1 MGRRLEEIVGH
12 RLLDFV
18 APDSRAMVARMIAE
32 QRTGAYEAAVLRPDG
47 EIVPVEVVGVM
58 STLGGA
64 PVRIAGL
71 RDLRRARRLEQERKE
86 LEQRVEH
93 SQRLES
99 LGVLAGGIA
108 HDFNNLLVGVL
119 GNADILLERVKDPVE
134 RQVALAI
141 RAAGERA
148 AALTAQ
154 MLAYAGRR
162 DLGHR
167 EPVDLGDLWRE
178 LTELLDA
185 ALSKKAQLEVSVQAG
200 SVVLGDRAT
209 LTQVLLNLLTNASD
223 ALEDKQGSIRV
234 STRRIR
240 EPDPRFQRALGVPV
254 GPGDWV
260 LTEVT
265 DTGVGM
271 DPETQGRIFEPFFST
286 KKTGHGL
293 GLAACLGI
301 VSAHGG
307 AILVESERG
316 LGSCFSV
323 LLPAAEPAPATA
335 AKASPSEPR
344 GPCRVLVVD
353 DEAAIRMFLHRALE
367 QRGYAVEEAG
377 DGGAAL
383 AALARNSV
391 DVVVLDMTMPDLDG
405 AEVVRRVRDTG
416 SRIPI
421 VLSSGYIDSTQE
433 RALDRGSYQGF
444 LGKPYRIA
452 DVVEA
457 IERAR
462 AAP

>member
-1 MGRRLEEIVGH
+1 
-12 RLLDFV
+12 
-18 APDSRAMVARMIAE
+18 
-32 QRTGAYEAAVLRPDG
+32 
-47 EIVPVEVVGVM
+47 
-58 STLGGA
+58 
-64 PVRIAGL
+64 
-71 RDLRRARRLEQERKE
+71 
-86 LEQRVEH
+86 
-93 SQRLES
+93 
-99 LGVLAGGIA
+99 
-108 HDFNNLLVGVL
+108 
-119 GNADILLERVKDPVE
+119 
-134 RQVALAI
+134 
-141 RAAGERA
+141 
-148 AALTAQ
+148 
-154 MLAYAGRR
+154 
-162 DLGHR
+162 
-167 EPVDLGDLWRE
+167 
-178 LTELLDA
+178 
-185 ALSKKAQLEVSVQAG
+185 
-200 SVVLGDRAT
+200 
-209 LTQVLLNLLTNASD
+209 
-223 ALEDKQGSIRV
+223 
-234 STRRIR
+234 
-240 EPDPRFQRALGVPV
+240 
-254 GPGDWV
+254 
-260 LTEVT
+260 
-265 DTGVGM
+265 M